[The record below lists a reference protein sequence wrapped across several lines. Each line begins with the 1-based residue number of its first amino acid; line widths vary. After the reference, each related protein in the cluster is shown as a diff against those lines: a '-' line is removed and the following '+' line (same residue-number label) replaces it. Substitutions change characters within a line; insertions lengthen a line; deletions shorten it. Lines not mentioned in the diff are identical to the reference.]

1 MDDGGGSTLVLTACG
16 GAASSTPGM
25 VPAEPFGK
33 SGTSPIKHVILVIQE
48 NRSFDNLFAHF
59 PGANG
64 ATRGKMKVKE
74 GSKYIDKW
82 QTLKQHSIVLDTD
95 LQHCHKAFEEAYDGG
110 KMDGFNLEGKGACPT
125 APQAG
130 SLPYQYVE
138 ESQIAPYWDI
148 ADQWVLADDLFQSQ
162 GSGSSGAPGSDS
174 RRHVRQGCR
183 LHPARP
189 KA

>member
-1 MDDGGGSTLVLTACG
+1 MMRFRALRLWMTAAASTLVLTACG

-64 ATRGKMKVKE
+64 AARRGKMKVKE

-82 QTLKQHSIVLDTD
+82 QTLERALD
-95 LQHCHKAFEEAYDGG
+95 
-110 KMDGFNLEGKGACPT
+110 
-125 APQAG
+125 
-130 SLPYQYVE
+130 
-138 ESQIAPYWDI
+138 
-148 ADQWVLADDLFQSQ
+148 
-162 GSGSSGAPGSDS
+162 
-174 RRHVRQGCR
+174 R
-183 LHPARP
+183 LRYRP
-189 KA
+189 SALS